1 MSKLQLAIVVGT
13 VLGLIDGL
21 LTFFNPEAVESGM
34 MPMII
39 TGSTLKGLVTGAL
52 IGYLATKFRSL
63 LIGLS
68 SGLGI
73 GLLLSFLVALMPD
86 PEGDHHYFE
95 IMLPGAIL
103 GVVVGFVAYRWG
115 TVPKRPAP
123 R

>member
-1 MSKLQLAIVVGT
+1 MSKLKLAIVVGT

-21 LTFFNPEAVESGM
+21 LTFFHPEAVESGM

-63 LIGLS
+63 LIGLT

-86 PEGDHHYFE
+86 PEGNYHFFE
-95 IMLPGAIL
+95 IMLPGAVL

-115 TVPKRPAP
+115 TVPERPDT